1 MSEIENSRFEK
12 ANKKIPVLEVEDLSI
27 RYGETEALNSLS
39 FSLMQSSSL
48 GIIGESGSGKTS
60 SLMSIMGLIS
70 HENIRN
76 GKVVYGGKD
85 LLKLNKREL
94 DKIRW
99 NEISIVFQNSSKYL
113 NPSFSIEKQIVE
125 VMDAELKK
133 DKHAAKRRL
142 DELFDYF
149 DLDRNFQK
157 AFPSQLSGGMV
168 QRVLIIMA
176 LASNPKLLL
185 VDEPTTALDSNSKR
199 LLIDILIKLRSD
211 TDISMIVVSHDLSV
225 IKALTDESIVLYK
238 GDAVEINKTAEIIA
252 NPRHPYT
259 KAMVMSS
266 VEINPYKD
274 LWGISRLSD
283 EESTGCKFYNSCT
296 QRISCCKSKKL
307 KALKGYG
314 VSCHRGG
321 IVKLA
326 KIKNLQKTYKLKGQS
341 IDACKNINFDIEH
354 GEVIGVIG
362 ESGSGKTTLGMMISG
377 LISPSSGQIVLNEDE
392 ISYKNSLATL
402 GGIQVVMQDPH
413 EAINQK
419 FTVKET
425 ILEPIVIGSIYEK
438 SQHDSIVKN
447 ALDDVGLYAMS
458 PDKNVSKLSGG
469 ELQRV
474 SIARALVMKPK
485 LLVADEISSQL
496 DISSKVNLLR
506 LLKGLQHYKGF
517 SLIFITHEL
526 RLAQKI
532 ANRIIVM
539 HKGKIVE
546 MGLSQDVFLNPKA
559 DYTKSLFQNMG

>member
-176 LASNPKLLL
+176 LAS
-185 VDEPTTALDSNSKR
+185 TQSYCW
-199 LLIDILIKLRSD
+199 
-211 TDISMIVVSHDLSV
+211 
-225 IKALTDESIVLYK
+225 LTSRQQHL
-238 GDAVEINKTAEIIA
+238 T
-252 NPRHPYT
+252 RT
-259 KAMVMSS
+259 Q
-266 VEINPYKD
+266 KD
-274 LWGISRLSD
+274 
-283 EESTGCKFYNSCT
+283 Y
-296 QRISCCKSKKL
+296 
-307 KALKGYG
+307 
-314 VSCHRGG
+314 
-321 IVKLA
+321 
-326 KIKNLQKTYKLKGQS
+326 
-341 IDACKNINFDIEH
+341 
-354 GEVIGVIG
+354 
-362 ESGSGKTTLGMMISG
+362 
-377 LISPSSGQIVLNEDE
+377 
-392 ISYKNSLATL
+392 
-402 GGIQVVMQDPH
+402 
-413 EAINQK
+413 
-419 FTVKET
+419 
-425 ILEPIVIGSIYEK
+425 
-438 SQHDSIVKN
+438 
-447 ALDDVGLYAMS
+447 
-458 PDKNVSKLSGG
+458 
-469 ELQRV
+469 
-474 SIARALVMKPK
+474 
-485 LLVADEISSQL
+485 
-496 DISSKVNLLR
+496 
-506 LLKGLQHYKGF
+506 
-517 SLIFITHEL
+517 
-526 RLAQKI
+526 
-532 ANRIIVM
+532 
-539 HKGKIVE
+539 
-546 MGLSQDVFLNPKA
+546 
-559 DYTKSLFQNMG
+559 